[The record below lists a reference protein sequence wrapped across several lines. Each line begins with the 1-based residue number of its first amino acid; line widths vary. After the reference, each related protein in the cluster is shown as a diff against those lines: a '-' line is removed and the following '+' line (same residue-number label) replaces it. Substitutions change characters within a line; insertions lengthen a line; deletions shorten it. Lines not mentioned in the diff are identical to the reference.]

1 MFPAFN
7 QRITPELMGTVDYVS
22 ADTAVDQQ
30 TGAVFYAARVAVTE
44 HEIRKLREFSLLP
57 GMPVEVFIKT
67 GDRRVVSILT
77 KPILDQLNRAF
88 RQD

>member
-1 MFPAFN
+1 
-7 QRITPELMGTVDYVS
+7 
-22 ADTAVDQQ
+22 
-30 TGAVFYAARVAVTE
+30 
-44 HEIRKLREFSLLP
+44 
-57 GMPVEVFIKT
+57 MPVEVFIKT